1 MKETELI
8 CSYCGKK
15 FNKDIKEYNRQVK
28 KGRKEFF
35 CSLSC
40 GAKWHNK
47 NKIKPSVE
55 KICPVCGAH
64 FITSTKERYNNT
76 FCSRS
81 CASKGSVTEYRRA
94 KAKESGKMLALNY
107 RGDINSIRALMLK
120 REYFKYKNIDEYLTT
135 NNISHEF
142 EYIIENKL
150 YDLAFLDK
158 RLIIEFDGDD
168 HKYTESA
175 TNDEIKESI
184 AKKNGWTLVRI
195 NVKNNTVIPIDTI
208 LEFIL

>member
-1 MKETELI
+1 
-8 CSYCGKK
+8 
-15 FNKDIKEYNRQVK
+15 
-28 KGRKEFF
+28 
-35 CSLSC
+35 
-40 GAKWHNK
+40 
-47 NKIKPSVE
+47 
-55 KICPVCGAH
+55 
-64 FITSTKERYNNT
+64 
-76 FCSRS
+76 
-81 CASKGSVTEYRRA
+81 
-94 KAKESGKMLALNY
+94 MLALNY

-168 HKYTESA
+168 HKYIESA
-175 TNDEIKESI
+175 TNDKIKESI
-184 AKKNGWTLVRI
+184 AKKDGWTLVRI